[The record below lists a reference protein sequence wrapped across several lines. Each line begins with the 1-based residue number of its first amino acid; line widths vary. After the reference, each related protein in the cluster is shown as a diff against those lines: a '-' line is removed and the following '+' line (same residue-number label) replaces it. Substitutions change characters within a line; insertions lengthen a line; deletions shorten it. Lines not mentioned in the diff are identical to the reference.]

1 MKSKDKTQID
11 EQNVELSLFCTKESG
26 DAWRVRVLPTWF
38 PKYLRH
44 CFDEHGEAY
53 PVYLDLEE
61 LDRKM
66 TSNAVTYV
74 KRESSLGGYEL
85 AANGLG
91 AQVLAVWLSQSF
103 MSGSIATSSES
114 AVGKANGSGIS
125 S

>member
-1 MKSKDKTQID
+1 MKSKEKAQPN
-11 EQNVELSLFCTKESG
+11 EQGLELSLFCTKENG
-26 DAWRVRVLPTWF
+26 EAWRVRVLPTWL
-38 PKYLRH
+38 PKCLRN

-74 KRESSLGGYEL
+74 KRQSSLGGYEL
-85 AANGLG
+85 AAVGLG

-103 MSGSIATSSES
+103 MSGSIGTGSEG
-114 AVGKANGSGIS
+114 AAGT
-125 S
+125 